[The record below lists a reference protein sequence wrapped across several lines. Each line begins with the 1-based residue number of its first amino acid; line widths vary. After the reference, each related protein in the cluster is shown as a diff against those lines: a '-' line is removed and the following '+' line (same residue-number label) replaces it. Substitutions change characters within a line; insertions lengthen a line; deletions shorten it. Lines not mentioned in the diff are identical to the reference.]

1 MQPKKQR
8 KNKSITKDGTGA
20 GTSNNETLTTQIPV
34 QAQTTATTPAEI
46 TTAATNT
53 TTETGHEIIKGE
65 EAIIRRGHKTPL
77 ATHIK
82 TRITQVIGKTV
93 SAALMTLVM
102 TSKGTQTRYKKA
114 DLEYDKQKQFITL
127 PDMTKKETTKRKQQQ
142 IRLQEK
148 QPLTK
153 DEWRRKYKFK

>member
-1 MQPKKQR
+1 MQPQKQR

-20 GTSNNETLTTQIPV
+20 GTSNNETLTAQIPV
-34 QAQTTATTPAEI
+34 QTQTTATTTHAEI
-46 TTAATNT
+46 TTAATKT
-53 TTETGHEIIKGE
+53 TTETGLEITKGE

-82 TRITQVIGKTV
+82 TRITQVIGKTI

-114 DLEYDKQKQFITL
+114 DLEYDKQKQFIIL
-127 PDMTKKETTKRKQQQ
+127 PDMTKKETTKRKQQHQ
-142 IRLQEK
+142 IRLQET
-148 QPLTK
+148 QPLKK
-153 DEWRRKYKFK
+153 DE

>member
-1 MQPKKQR
+1 M
-8 KNKSITKDGTGA
+8 
-20 GTSNNETLTTQIPV
+20 
-34 QAQTTATTPAEI
+34 
-46 TTAATNT
+46 
-53 TTETGHEIIKGE
+53 
-65 EAIIRRGHKTPL
+65 
-77 ATHIK
+77 
-82 TRITQVIGKTV
+82 IGKTV

-114 DLEYDKQKQFITL
+114 DLEYDKQKQFITV

-142 IRLQEK
+142 MRLQET